1 MGIST
6 RRDAAFAAAIRSSVR
21 AFDVAVVAAVPLAL
35 VAIYGL
41 PEATREAL
49 VLDYRSPTLLAMYA
63 SHFVHFSGAHLATN
77 LAAYLLAVVPSYGYC
92 VLAGRRTDFV
102 VTFGVVLFGFP
113 FVLSALNVVF
123 VRPSV
128 GFGFSGVAMAFLGFV
143 PVALAM
149 FARERLAPPVTL
161 DHAPLLFFAGVETI
175 AALAVPESVFG
186 VLAVAVAALGVAV
199 YSVSLWRA
207 VGADGFQ
214 TAAGRVGDAE
224 FAVAGVVLVLA
235 FPFVAFP
242 SRIAE
247 DGVVLNVY
255 THLLG
260 YCLGFIA
267 PYATLRFGAL
277 RPN

>member
-1 MGIST
+1 MGMST
-6 RRDAAFAAAIRSSVR
+6 RRDATFETALRSSVR

-49 VLDYRSPTLLAMYA
+49 VLNYQSPTVLAMYT
-63 SHFVHFSGAHLATN
+63 SHFVHFSGAHLLTN
-77 LAAYLLAVVPSYGYC
+77 LLAYLLAVVPAYGYC
-92 VLAGRRTDFV
+92 VLADRRLDFV
-102 VTFGVVLFGFP
+102 VTFGVVMLGFP

-149 FARERLAPPVTL
+149 FAGERLAPAVSI

-175 AALAVPESVFG
+175 AVLAVPESVVG
-186 VLAVAVAALGVAV
+186 AIAVAVAALGVAV
-199 YSVSLWRA
+199 YSVALWEA
-207 VGADGFQ
+207 VGADGFRV
-214 TAAGRVGDAE
+214 AAGRVGDAE
-224 FAVAGVVLVLA
+224 FAAAGVVLVLA

-242 SRIAE
+242 TRIAE
-247 DGVVLNVY
+247 NGVVLNVY

-260 YCLGFIA
+260 YCFGFIV

-277 RPN
+277 SPN